1 MKALIVYHLIAY
13 IKSYNFVAPMS
24 IFIMILVVNYS
35 IYPNPVLASYG
46 ATAIYLY
53 IIAAWISLRFFHTE
67 DIVQQ
72 QVTILH
78 AGNDKKYFCSMYLA
92 AGCIV
97 ALLAFVSIFYPLVFG
112 MFSKQVTLQELGIGF
127 ATHCLLGM
135 VAITLSGVF
144 SRAIIAKK
152 INSWLG
158 LSFMLIVS
166 IASLGL
172 EQLIPGYWKYILFIL
187 PPVSEMALLMREPL
201 DLHGIFCVYLW
212 TVAYIGVMVAAFFII
227 YRRKKKFS

>member
-13 IKSYNFVAPMS
+13 MKSYNYVPPMS

-46 ATAIYLY
+46 MTAIYLY

-67 DIVQQ
+67 DMIQQ

-78 AGNDKKYFCSMYLA
+78 AGNDRKYFCSMYLA

-97 ALLAFVSIFYPLVFG
+97 VLLAFISIVYPIVFR

-135 VAITLSGVF
+135 VAIALSGVF
-144 SRAIIAKK
+144 SRAIIANK

-158 LSFMLIVS
+158 ISLMLLVS

-172 EQLIPGYWKYILFIL
+172 EQLIPGYWKYILFVL
-187 PPVSEMALLMREPL
+187 PPVSELALLMRDPL
-201 DLHGIFCVYLW
+201 DLHGIFRVYLW
-212 TVAYIGVMVAAFFII
+212 TMAYTGVVVAVFFII
-227 YRRKKKFS
+227 YRRKKKFL